1 MLVAAPFTE
10 LENARQGSEL
20 GADVLLAC
28 QRGERAALTRF
39 VQAYERRIFSYLS
52 RALGPE
58 FVVEDLAQ
66 EVFVR
71 AYQALPRFDINGSAK
86 LTTWLLT
93 IAHRVGVDA
102 RRRRRLACAELEA
115 ERYPSPGLSPEQ
127 LLGQQEMGLA
137 IARAV
142 STLPAEQREVFVLA
156 EFHELSTSEIASVV
170 GALESTV
177 KTRLFRAKA
186 RLRLALGP
194 LVTESP

>member
-1 MLVAAPFTE
+1 MLVAAPLTKLEDAHPGTE
-10 LENARQGSEL
+10 LGVE
-20 GADVLLAC
+20 VLLAC

-39 VQAYERRIFSYLS
+39 VQAYERRIFAYLA
-52 RALGPE
+52 RALGCG
-58 FVVEDLAQ
+58 FVIEDLAQ

-71 AYQALPRFDINGSAK
+71 AYQALPRFDVNGNARLS
-86 LTTWLLT
+86 TWLLT

-102 RRRRRLACAELEA
+102 RRRRRPACAELET
-115 ERYPSPGLSPEQ
+115 ERYPSQVPSPEQ
-127 LLGQQEMGLA
+127 LLGREELRLA

-142 STLPAEQREVFVLA
+142 STLPPEQREVFVLA
-156 EFHELSTSEIASVV
+156 EFHDLSTSEIARVV
-170 GALESTV
+170 GAMESTV